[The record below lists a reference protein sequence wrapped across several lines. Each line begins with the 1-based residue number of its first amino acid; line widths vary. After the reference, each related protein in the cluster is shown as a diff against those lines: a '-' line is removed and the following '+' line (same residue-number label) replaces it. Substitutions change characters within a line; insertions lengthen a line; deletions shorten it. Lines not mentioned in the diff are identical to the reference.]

1 MEDPMRRHLVLTA
14 VAITALALGACGKP
28 VDDGLASA
36 NNGSAPGAE
45 PTPTSTLSP
54 QEKAL
59 KFAQCMRDNGVPM
72 EDPDVSS
79 GGGMG
84 VRIGGE
90 GVDEKKLQAAMQAC
104 REFSPMGEG
113 GRAQLDPQMEEN
125 MRKFSQCMR
134 DNGVEK
140 FPDADGGGLMIDRD
154 IANDPDF
161 PAAQEK
167 CAKQFLP
174 DLGGGPGTI

>member
-1 MEDPMRRHLVLTA
+1 MRRQLVLTA
-14 VAITALALGACGKP
+14 VAITALALGACAKAA
-28 VDDGLASA
+28 DDGIASA
-36 NNGSAPGAE
+36 NNGSAAGAD

-59 KFAQCMRDNGVPM
+59 KFAQCMRDHGVPM

-79 GGGMG
+79 GGGIG

-90 GVDEKKLQAAMQAC
+90 GINQQTMQAAMEAC

-113 GRAQLDPQMEEN
+113 GPAQVDPQMEEN

-134 DNGVEK
+134 DNGVEN
-140 FPDADGGGLMIDRD
+140 FPDADGGRMMLNQD

-167 CAKQFLP
+167 CAKEFLP
-174 DLGGGPGTI
+174 NLSGGPGTV